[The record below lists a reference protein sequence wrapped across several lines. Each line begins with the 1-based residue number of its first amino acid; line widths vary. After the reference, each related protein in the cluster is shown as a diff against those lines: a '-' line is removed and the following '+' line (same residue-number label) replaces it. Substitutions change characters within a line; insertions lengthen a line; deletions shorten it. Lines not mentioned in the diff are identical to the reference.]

1 MNMCMYACIYIY
13 IDRHAHYIIWGYHGD
28 TLTQL
33 DPINKLSKRFDKQF
47 ATQFSMS
54 KKWPGNPL

>member
-1 MNMCMYACIYIY
+1 MHVYIY